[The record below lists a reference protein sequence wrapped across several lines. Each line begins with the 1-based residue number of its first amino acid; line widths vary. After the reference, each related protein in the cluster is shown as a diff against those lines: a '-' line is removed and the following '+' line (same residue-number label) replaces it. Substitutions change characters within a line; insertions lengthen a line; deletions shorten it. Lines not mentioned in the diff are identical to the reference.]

1 MDPVTRAAKALGE
14 ALRGRLRA
22 APGGD
27 PKRPA
32 ATRIV
37 LEHASPKDLVSALR
51 LAEHH
56 PESRYPFVLFDG
68 PFGDERGFLAGA
80 GAIVARDEQALRE
93 GLGEDG
99 LVVAEAAPSL
109 PLSDA
114 AAFGAALGRWA
125 RALTPTLDGL
135 VVGLVP
141 SSVRDAEG
149 YRRVV
154 ETVLAHAAGQPIHVL
169 VRDFGDPA
177 LAGMCPE
184 VVTHALDPAEVA
196 RHLANLGSGAGAKGA
211 PEREGAGPA
220 AGPVTVDGKPVLSEA
235 GGAALRRWLL
245 EAGEASSRG
254 AFAEAVKKLR
264 AARMSCHLAG
274 LTREEAIVEVSL
286 GTAHFSAGEVERA
299 LAAYARGKGLAL
311 AAGVE
316 GGRRT
321 GVFRCG
327 SGTLRGVALGRGGG
341 GLWRGRGAGE
351 GRGAARH
358 RGRAAAR
365 RVPVGAGEAGGS
377 AGAAGGDVGE
387 SPGGAS
393 RGAGGGGDGGFAGGG
408 GADAL
413 KGRWVGEGRSLV
425 ERAGDPV
432 AWGGASA
439 RRRHE
444 LVEGGAERGA
454 RTGAPVRRAA
464 LAVWRD
470 GGVPR

>member
-27 PKRPA
+27 PQRPA

-56 PESRYPFVLFDG
+56 PKNRSPFVLFDG
-68 PFGDERGFLAGA
+68 AFGDETGFLAGA

-109 PLSDA
+109 PLADA

-141 SSVRDAEG
+141 SSVRHAEG

-154 ETVLAHAAGQPIHVL
+154 ETVLAHAAGRPIHVL

-184 VVTHALDPAEVA
+184 VVTHAVDPAEVA

-254 AFAEAVKKLR
+254 AFTHAVKKLR

-316 GGRRT
+316 VVAAQACF
-321 GVFRCG
+321 GVGAIHFAASRWAEAEVAYG
-327 SGTLRGVALGRGGG
+327 EAEALAKDAEPLALEAARLRGECLLALGKREEARE
-341 GLWRGRGAGE
+341 LL
-351 GRGAARH
+351 AAVWERAQAAPPAV
-358 RGRAAAR
+358 RAAVAM
-365 RVPVGAGEAGGS
+365 EALRE
-377 AGAAGGDVGE
+377 V
-387 SPGGAS
+387 
-393 RGAGGGGDGGFAGGG
+393 
-408 GADAL
+408 
-413 KGRWVGEGRSLV
+413 VV
-425 ERAGDPV
+425 RAG
-432 AWGGASA
+432 
-439 RRRHE
+439 
-444 LVEGGAERGA
+444 
-454 RTGAPVRRAA
+454 
-464 LAVWRD
+464 
-470 GGVPR
+470 